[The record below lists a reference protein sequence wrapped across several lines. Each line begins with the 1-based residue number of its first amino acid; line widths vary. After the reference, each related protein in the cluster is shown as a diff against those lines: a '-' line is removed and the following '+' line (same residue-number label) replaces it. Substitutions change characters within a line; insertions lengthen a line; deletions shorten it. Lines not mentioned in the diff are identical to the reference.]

1 MELCFRMQ
9 QWEYI
14 GEGSAHA
21 VFKFIGDELKLQCYV
36 LRVPISCDAKLNGR
50 EQNINK
56 RMTDML
62 GASSVFVPQSY
73 RIVISNPEEVIRAYS
88 TVSERHSLLQAD
100 RVRSWSYLVED
111 AMYIPHRQ
119 SSVVTFEIKPK
130 WGSLPLHPIEAVEQT
145 KCRFCIQ
152 QYKKLRSG
160 KATSLS
166 LYCPLRLFS
175 TATNQMQSFLDLM
188 KTPQNNFGV
197 FVDGSRQHLD
207 AVCIPINE
215 AALDNL
221 LSDLGLLPCPPYS
234 SEMAVA
240 ILLTTAVQQRN
251 VLNDLLSVQNASD
264 WNEKMALDYYN
275 NYLNDGIGGKEL
287 EAFLISRG
295 ARDCS
300 VMISM
305 HFTST
310 VEEVYPSS
318 CFVVPYGEQFV
329 VFRISLVDYE
339 VKQIQKIP
347 IWYEEYVDILE
358 TYKLAVCAK

>member
-1 MELCFRMQ
+1 
-9 QWEYI
+9 
-14 GEGSAHA
+14 
-21 VFKFIGDELKLQCYV
+21 
-36 LRVPISCDAKLNGR
+36 
-50 EQNINK
+50 
-56 RMTDML
+56 
-62 GASSVFVPQSY
+62 
-73 RIVISNPEEVIRAYS
+73 
-88 TVSERHSLLQAD
+88 
-100 RVRSWSYLVED
+100 
-111 AMYIPHRQ
+111 MYIPHRQ

-130 WGSLPLHPIEAVEQT
+130 WGSLPQWLLGWSVISSHPIEAVEQT

-251 VLNDLLSVQNASD
+251 VLNDLLSVQVNAFV
-264 WNEKMALDYYN
+264 AL
-275 NYLNDGIGGKEL
+275 LSRTRATGTRKWPWIITTITWMMGLEGKNSRHFSSAEERETAPL
-287 EAFLISRG
+287 WFL
-295 ARDCS
+295 C
-300 VMISM
+300 
-305 HFTST
+305 TSQALWRK
-310 VEEVYPSS
+310 
-318 CFVVPYGEQFV
+318 C
-329 VFRISLVDYE
+329 
-339 VKQIQKIP
+339 IP
-347 IWYEEYVDILE
+347 LP
-358 TYKLAVCAK
+358 AS